1 MYRTRNQAVSA
12 CPLAIGLVNV
22 KKKFLV
28 VLATWPWVALASWDF
43 PG

>member
-1 MYRTRNQAVSA
+1 MSA

-22 KKKFLV
+22 KKMFLV
-28 VLATWPWVALASWDF
+28 VLATWPWVALAPRAF

>member
-1 MYRTRNQAVSA
+1 VSA

-28 VLATWPWVALASWDF
+28 VLATWPWVALAPRAF
-43 PG
+43 PGG

>member
-1 MYRTRNQAVSA
+1 VSA
-12 CPLAIGLVNV
+12 CLLAIGLVDV

-28 VLATWPWVALASWDF
+28 VLATWPWVALAPRAV